1 MIHIPEAEIYDLDS
15 TVSVRQEAKPVK
27 TLGHLHGVY
36 ASFTILRLAVI
47 HLDKGIYIVIKLF
60 VS

>member
-1 MIHIPEAEIYDLDS
+1 MIHIAEAEIYVLDS

-47 HLDKGIYIVIKLF
+47 HLDKGIYIVIK
-60 VS
+60 